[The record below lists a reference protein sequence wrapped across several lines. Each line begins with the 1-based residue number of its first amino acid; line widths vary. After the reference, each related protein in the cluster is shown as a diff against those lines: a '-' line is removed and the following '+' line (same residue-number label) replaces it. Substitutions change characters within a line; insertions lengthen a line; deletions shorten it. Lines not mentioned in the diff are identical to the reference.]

1 MLEGGIVNFREQNVL
16 FFVIR
21 FESITIFR
29 FYLFIKSLFI
39 KSFFFF
45 YTFRLSKVSKL
56 NSNNIQYTMLHVII
70 SCIDEKEFCSFRRTN

>member
-29 FYLFIKSLFI
+29 FYLFIRT
-39 KSFFFF
+39 SFFF
-45 YTFRLSKVSKL
+45 YAFRLSKVSKL